1 MTEIT
6 NIIPTIPDGNCL
18 FYCISAFLDK
28 SLYNCNRDEFG
39 CPKSKK
45 IKEKERVLAKN
56 LRMMTVYK
64 MESMKYLFKNPLDYD
79 DNIYESIDDRIN
91 KMKRNKTWGGLPEL
105 KTISEMLSINFHV
118 YVKYEDKVNLIS
130 DIGKQYR
137 DKQCKLL
144 LDNSHFEL
152 IEILDKD
159 NIDKDNI
166 DKDNSYKRVIPI
178 KIKKKEYID
187 GYLIENIS
195 ENDIDIFKGYSVFN
209 NDTKSE
215 CGFYIKKKNAW
226 FFWGNIDKFRN
237 YCLENNIDWC

>member
-6 NIIPTIPDGNCL
+6 NIIPAIPDGNCL
-18 FYCISAFLDK
+18 FYCISAFDK
-28 SLYNCNRDEFG
+28 SLYNCNRDELG
-39 CPKSKK
+39 SPKSKK
-45 IKEKERVLAKN
+45 LKEKEKFLSKN
-56 LRMMTVYK
+56 LRMMTVFK
-64 MESMKYLFKNPLDYD
+64 MESMKYLFKDPLEYD
-79 DNIYESIDDRIN
+79 DNIYDSIDDRIN

-105 KTISEMLSINFHV
+105 KTLSEMLSINFLV
-118 YVKYEDKVNLIS
+118 YVKYEDKINLIS

-144 LDNSHFEL
+144 LNNSHFEL
-152 IEILDKD
+152 IEILDEN
-159 NIDKDNI
+159 NIDKDNT

-209 NDTKSE
+209 DDTKSE

-237 YCLENNIDWC
+237 YCLENNIEWC